1 MIKLRYDHGIGAI
14 RRIGALSF
22 SRQMSTRMKTLMSA
36 DWRFRLMLS
45 AAGFAFALATTPV
58 MAQAVPSETSTGEE
72 SGNAEGLA
80 KKLANPVA
88 SLISVPLQNNFDF
101 GGGYKDDGFRYTLN
115 VQPVVPITLNKD
127 WNLISRTILPIVYQ
141 KDILAPD
148 ITPTDVDPN
157 DDQFGL
163 GDTVQS
169 LFLSPSASDPIWGI
183 GPVFLLPT
191 STHEALG
198 TEKWGIGP
206 TAVVLKQTGP
216 WTYGMLANHIWS
228 VAGKS
233 DRSDV
238 NATFVQPFL
247 NYTTKQAWTYTLNTE
262 STRNWEANEDEWT
275 VPLNATVTK
284 VLKLG
289 GQLVSVGGGARYYV
303 TGPDTAPDWGLRV
316 ILTFLF
322 PK

>member
-1 MIKLRYDHGIGAI
+1 
-14 RRIGALSF
+14 
-22 SRQMSTRMKTLMSA
+22 MKTLMSV
-36 DWRFRLMLS
+36 DWRFRLTLS

-58 MAQAVPSETSTGEE
+58 MAQAVPSETGAGEE
-72 SGNAEGLA
+72 SGNAEELA

-127 WNLISRTILPIVYQ
+127 WNLISRTILPVVYQ
-141 KDILAPD
+141 KDVLAPD

-247 NYTTKQAWTYTLNTE
+247 SYTTKQAWTYTLNTE

-275 VPLNATVTK
+275 VPVNVQVTK

-316 ILTFLF
+316 IVTFLF

>member
-1 MIKLRYDHGIGAI
+1 
-14 RRIGALSF
+14 
-22 SRQMSTRMKTLMSA
+22 MKTLMSV
-36 DWRFRLMLS
+36 DWRFRLTLS

-58 MAQAVPSETSTGEE
+58 MAQAVPSETGAGEE
-72 SGNAEGLA
+72 SGNAEELA

-247 NYTTKQAWTYTLNTE
+247 SYTTKQAWTYTLNTE

-275 VPLNATVTK
+275 VPVNVQVTK

-303 TGPDTAPDWGLRV
+303 AGPDAAPDWGLRV
-316 ILTFLF
+316 IVTFLF

>member
-1 MIKLRYDHGIGAI
+1 
-14 RRIGALSF
+14 
-22 SRQMSTRMKTLMSA
+22 MKTLMSV
-36 DWRFRLMLS
+36 DWRFRLTLS

-58 MAQAVPSETSTGEE
+58 MAQAVPSETGAGEE
-72 SGNAEGLA
+72 SGNAEELA

-198 TEKWGIGP
+198 TEKCGIGP

-247 NYTTKQAWTYTLNTE
+247 SYTTKQAWTYTLNTE

-316 ILTFLF
+316 IVTFLF

>member
-1 MIKLRYDHGIGAI
+1 MITQQIKL
-14 RRIGALSF
+14 
-22 SRQMSTRMKTLMSA
+22 
-36 DWRFRLMLS
+36 
-45 AAGFAFALATTPV
+45 AACIIAAVVTTAV
-58 MAQAVPSETSTGEE
+58 QAQGEE
-72 SGNAEGLA
+72 SAPGVNGEGSGAEDLA

-275 VPLNATVTK
+275 VPVNVQVTK

-303 TGPDTAPDWGLRV
+303 AGPDAAPDWGLRV
-316 ILTFLF
+316 IVTFLF

>member
-1 MIKLRYDHGIGAI
+1 MQRNRRQIKLAACIIAAVVTSAVQAQGEESAPGVNGEGIGAE
-14 RRIGALSF
+14 
-22 SRQMSTRMKTLMSA
+22 
-36 DWRFRLMLS
+36 D
-45 AAGFAFALATTPV
+45 
-58 MAQAVPSETSTGEE
+58 
-72 SGNAEGLA
+72 LA

-101 GGGYKDDGFRYTLN
+101 GGGFKDDAFRYTLN
-115 VQPVVPITLNKD
+115 IQPVIPISLNQD
-127 WNLISRTILPIVYQ
+127 WNLISRTILPVVYQ
-141 KDILAPD
+141 KDVLAPD

-183 GPVFLLPT
+183 GPVLLLPT
-191 STHEALG
+191 ATDDVLG
-198 TEKWGIGP
+198 TKKWGAGP

-228 VAGKS
+228 FAGDS

-238 NATFVQPFL
+238 NATFLQPFL
-247 NYTTKQAWTYTLNTE
+247 SYTTKQAWTYTLNTE

-275 VPLNATVTK
+275 VPVNVQVTK

-289 GQLVSVGGGARYYV
+289 GQLISVGGGARYYV
-303 TGPDTAPDWGLRV
+303 AGPDTAPDWGLRL

>member
-1 MIKLRYDHGIGAI
+1 MITQQIKLAACIIAAVATTAVQAQGEESAPGVDGEGIGAE
-14 RRIGALSF
+14 
-22 SRQMSTRMKTLMSA
+22 
-36 DWRFRLMLS
+36 D
-45 AAGFAFALATTPV
+45 
-58 MAQAVPSETSTGEE
+58 
-72 SGNAEGLA
+72 LA

-101 GGGYKDDGFRYTLN
+101 GGGFKDDAFRYTLN
-115 VQPVVPITLNKD
+115 IQPVIPISLNQD
-127 WNLISRTILPIVYQ
+127 WNLISRTILPVVYQ
-141 KDILAPD
+141 KDVLAPD

-157 DDQFGL
+157 EDQFGL

-183 GPVFLLPT
+183 GPVLLLPT
-191 STHEALG
+191 ATDDVLG
-198 TEKWGIGP
+198 TKKWGAGP

-228 VAGKS
+228 FAGDS

-238 NATFVQPFL
+238 NATFLQPFL
-247 NYTTKQAWTYTLNTE
+247 SYTTKQAWTYTLNTE

-275 VPLNATVTK
+275 VPVNAQVTK

-303 TGPDTAPDWGLRV
+303 AGPDTAPDWGLRV
-316 ILTFLF
+316 IVTFLF

>member
-1 MIKLRYDHGIGAI
+1 MITQQIKL
-14 RRIGALSF
+14 
-22 SRQMSTRMKTLMSA
+22 
-36 DWRFRLMLS
+36 
-45 AAGFAFALATTPV
+45 AACIIAAVVTTAV
-58 MAQAVPSETSTGEE
+58 QAQGEE
-72 SGNAEGLA
+72 SAPGVNGEGSGAEDLA

-303 TGPDTAPDWGLRV
+303 AGPDTAPDWGLRV

>member
-1 MIKLRYDHGIGAI
+1 
-14 RRIGALSF
+14 
-22 SRQMSTRMKTLMSA
+22 MKTLMSV
-36 DWRFRLMLS
+36 DWRFRLTFS

-58 MAQAVPSETSTGEE
+58 MAQAVPSETGAGEE
-72 SGNAEGLA
+72 SGNAEELA

-316 ILTFLF
+316 IVTFLF

>member
-1 MIKLRYDHGIGAI
+1 
-14 RRIGALSF
+14 
-22 SRQMSTRMKTLMSA
+22 
-36 DWRFRLMLS
+36 
-45 AAGFAFALATTPV
+45 
-58 MAQAVPSETSTGEE
+58 
-72 SGNAEGLA
+72 
-80 KKLANPVA
+80 
-88 SLISVPLQNNFDF
+88 
-101 GGGYKDDGFRYTLN
+101 LN

>member
-1 MIKLRYDHGIGAI
+1 
-14 RRIGALSF
+14 
-22 SRQMSTRMKTLMSA
+22 MKTLMSV
-36 DWRFRLMLS
+36 DWRFRLTLS

-58 MAQAVPSETSTGEE
+58 MAQAVPSETGAGEE
-72 SGNAEGLA
+72 SGNAEELA

-101 GGGYKDDGFRYTLN
+101 GGGFKDDAFRYTLN
-115 VQPVVPITLNKD
+115 VQPVVPLTLNKD
-127 WNLISRTILPIVYQ
+127 WNLISRTILPVVYQ
-141 KDILAPD
+141 KDVLAPD

-216 WTYGMLANHIWS
+216 WNYGMLANHIWS

-247 NYTTKQAWTYTLNTE
+247 SYTTKQAWTYTLNTE

-275 VPLNATVTK
+275 VPVNVQVTK

-303 TGPDTAPDWGLRV
+303 AGPDAAPDWGLRV
-316 ILTFLF
+316 IVTFLF

>member
-1 MIKLRYDHGIGAI
+1 
-14 RRIGALSF
+14 
-22 SRQMSTRMKTLMSA
+22 MKTLMSV
-36 DWRFRLMLS
+36 DWRFRLTLS

-58 MAQAVPSETSTGEE
+58 MAQAVPSETGAGEE
-72 SGNAEGLA
+72 SGNAEELA

-247 NYTTKQAWTYTLNTE
+247 SYTTKQAWTYTLNTE

-275 VPLNATVTK
+275 APVNVQVTK

-316 ILTFLF
+316 IVTFLF

>member
-1 MIKLRYDHGIGAI
+1 
-14 RRIGALSF
+14 
-22 SRQMSTRMKTLMSA
+22 MKTLMSV
-36 DWRFRLMLS
+36 DWRFRLTLS

-58 MAQAVPSETSTGEE
+58 MAQAVPSETGAGEE
-72 SGNAEGLA
+72 SGNAEELA

-101 GGGYKDDGFRYTLN
+101 GGGFKDDAFRYTLN
-115 VQPVVPITLNKD
+115 VQPVVPLTLNKD
-127 WNLISRTILPIVYQ
+127 WNLISRTILPVVYQ
-141 KDILAPD
+141 KDVLAPD

-247 NYTTKQAWTYTLNTE
+247 SYTTKQAWTYTLNTE

-275 VPLNATVTK
+275 VPVNVQVTK

-303 TGPDTAPDWGLRV
+303 AGPDAAPDWGLRV
-316 ILTFLF
+316 IVTFLF

>member
-1 MIKLRYDHGIGAI
+1 V
-14 RRIGALSF
+14 
-22 SRQMSTRMKTLMSA
+22 Q
-36 DWRFRLMLS
+36 
-45 AAGFAFALATTPV
+45 
-58 MAQAVPSETSTGEE
+58 AQGEE
-72 SGNAEGLA
+72 SAPGVNGEGIGVEDLA

-101 GGGYKDDGFRYTLN
+101 GGGFKDDASRYTLN
-115 VQPVVPITLNKD
+115 IQPVVPISLNQD
-127 WNLISRTILPIVYQ
+127 WNLISRTILPVVYQ
-141 KDILAPD
+141 KDVLAPD

-169 LFLSPSASDPIWGI
+169 LFLSPRASDPIWGI
-183 GPVFLLPT
+183 GPVLLLPT
-191 STHEALG
+191 ATDDVLG
-198 TEKWGIGP
+198 TKKWGAGP

-228 VAGKS
+228 FAGDS

-238 NATFVQPFL
+238 NATFLQPFL
-247 NYTTKQAWTYTLNTE
+247 SYTTKQAWTYTLNTE

-275 VPLNATVTK
+275 VPLNVQATK
-284 VLKLG
+284 VLKIG

-303 TGPDTAPDWGLRV
+303 AGPDTAPDWGLRV
-316 ILTFLF
+316 IVTFLF

>member
-1 MIKLRYDHGIGAI
+1 
-14 RRIGALSF
+14 
-22 SRQMSTRMKTLMSA
+22 MKTLMSV
-36 DWRFRLMLS
+36 DWRFRLTLS

-58 MAQAVPSETSTGEE
+58 MAQAVPSETGAGEE
-72 SGNAEGLA
+72 SGNAEELA

-101 GGGYKDDGFRYTLN
+101 GGGYKDDAFRYTLN
-115 VQPVVPITLNKD
+115 IQPVVPITLNKD
-127 WNLISRTILPIVYQ
+127 WNLISRTILPVVYQ
-141 KDILAPD
+141 KDVLAPD

-247 NYTTKQAWTYTLNTE
+247 SYTTKQAWTYTLNTE

-275 VPLNATVTK
+275 VPVNVQVTK

-303 TGPDTAPDWGLRV
+303 AGPDAAPDWGLRV
-316 ILTFLF
+316 IVTFLF

>member
-1 MIKLRYDHGIGAI
+1 M
-14 RRIGALSF
+14 
-22 SRQMSTRMKTLMSA
+22 
-36 DWRFRLMLS
+36 
-45 AAGFAFALATTPV
+45 AAGIAFALASTAV
-58 MAQAVPSETSTGEE
+58 QAQAEQSS
-72 SGNAEGLA
+72 AEDLA

-101 GGGYKDDGFRYTLN
+101 GGGFNDDAFRYTLN
-115 VQPVVPITLNKD
+115 IQPVVPMSLNKD
-127 WNLISRTILPIVYQ
+127 WNLISRTILPVIYQ
-141 KDILAPD
+141 KDLLPPD

-169 LFLSPSASDPIWGI
+169 LFLSPAASDPIWGI

-191 STHEALG
+191 GTDDALG
-198 TEKWGIGP
+198 TKKWGVGP
-206 TAVVLKQTGP
+206 TAVVLKQIGP

-228 VAGKS
+228 FAGDS

-238 NATFVQPFL
+238 SASFLQPFL
-247 NYTTKQAWTYTLNTE
+247 SYTTKQAWTYTLNTE

-275 VPLNATVTK
+275 VPVNVQATK

-289 GQLVSVGGGARYYV
+289 DQLVSVGGGARYYV
-303 TGPDTAPDWGLRV
+303 AGPDTAPDWGLRL
-316 ILTFLF
+316 IITLLF